1 MGHKIFL
8 KKANLNLI
16 AYIALKTSYCGGTM
30 SIDLR
35 FCFGNHFKF
44 GKKYFWN
51 ELFQSF
57 VQHSLRVKSESSI
70 KKLGGVQ
77 FWTSHP
83 MALSFRRFLFS
94 KKIFWVVD
102 EKVFFCHYWME
113 CRLRLRIMF
122 RQLRKLSQKYLL
134 KIRNFFDF

>member
-1 MGHKIFL
+1 MRHKIFL

-16 AYIALKTSYCGGTM
+16 AYIALKTSYCGGCS

-70 KKLGGVQ
+70 KKGSGVQ

-94 KKIFWVVD
+94 KKKFLPGD

-113 CRLRLRIMF
+113 CRLRLRIIVLEAYIKSIVF
-122 RQLRKLSQKYLL
+122 
-134 KIRNFFDF
+134 